1 MSLESPFSFFSN
13 NIKSNK
19 LCFKD
24 DSKELKDSSSD
35 FFLIEDNKQYRTKQ
49 RMGFYNNGN
58 SSQMKQYLDYFL
70 NSSNPNNINLNS
82 FEDKDKIVNLNSS
95 SNKKRKNFFDLS
107 FNEFINQNPIND
119 NGGNEA
125 QLNNQINEISEEGK
139 DCCCPP
145 PCVKS
150 INSSFNSNNLNSS
163 SNSNIFNGNS
173 KDEIIED
180 DFDLLGNQIGQIS
193 LKEKGVQ
200 MINPNIVEKFEK
212 LTFKY

>member
-1 MSLESPFSFFSN
+1 MSLESPFSFFCN

-24 DSKELKDSSSD
+24 DSKKLKDSSSH

-58 SSQMKQYLDYFL
+58 SSQVKQYLDYFL
-70 NSSNPNNINLNS
+70 NSSNPSNINSNS
-82 FEDKDKIVNLNSS
+82 FEDRDKIVNLNSS

-119 NGGNEA
+119 NNGNEA
-125 QLNNQINEISEEGK
+125 QLNNQIDEISEEGK

-150 INSSFNSNNLNSS
+150 INSSINRNNLNSS
-163 SNSNIFNGNS
+163 SNSNIFNGNI

-180 DFDLLGNQIGQIS
+180 DFDLLGNKISQIS
-193 LKEKGVQ
+193 LKEKGVE
-200 MINPNIVEKFEK
+200 MINPNIVEKYEK
-212 LTFKY
+212 LKFIY